1 MSTEAPRHITRR
13 TFVVGSGLA
22 VASLYL
28 VGCGGSGTGSTTPPT
43 QVQVLN
49 FITVSRILTG
59 VKDLPYD
66 PAAAYLTG
74 LEAAGLELSPNA
86 FVAAAFGT
94 EGAPMSMSDMERMGA
109 TKLPGAD
116 ECMRAIAGAWWSG
129 MVPLAGGG
137 SQVVAFNDAL
147 VFTKVHEFTECYGAT
162 GSWGAPGEKA
172 T

>member
-1 MSTEAPRHITRR
+1 VA
-13 TFVVGSGLA
+13 SGLA

-28 VGCGGSGTGSTTPPT
+28 VGCGGSSSSTAPPT

-59 VKDLPYD
+59 VKDLPLD
-66 PAAAYLTG
+66 PAADYLEG
-74 LEAAGLELSPNA
+74 LEAAGLQLSPNA
-86 FVAAAFGT
+86 FVAAAFGN
-94 EGAPMSMSDMERMGA
+94 EGAPMSMGDLQRMGA
-109 TKLPGAD
+109 TTLPGAD

-129 MVPLAGGG
+129 MVPVQGGG
-137 SQVVAFNDAL
+137 SKVVAFNDAL

-162 GSWGAPGEKA
+162 GSWSAPGEKA

>member
-1 MSTEAPRHITRR
+1 MSTESPGHITRR

-28 VGCGGSGTGSTTPPT
+28 VGCGGSSSSTTPPT
-43 QVQVLN
+43 EAQVLN

-59 VKDLPYD
+59 VKDLPLD
-66 PAAAYLTG
+66 PAADYLTG
-74 LEAAGLELSPNA
+74 LEAAGLALSPNA
-86 FVAAAFGT
+86 FVAAAFGN
-94 EGAPMSMSDMERMGA
+94 EGAPMSMSDMDRMGA

-137 SQVVAFNDAL
+137 NKVVAFNDAL

-162 GSWGAPGEKA
+162 GSWAAPGEKA